1 MRLLELNKFHFNHS
15 PNIVNVEPVLSTGSL
30 FERGWSMV
38 MYEKGCIEGHTQSY
52 VKLINAYCK
61 KTGQEICSDTVNKY
75 LAKYTK
81 EEFENKLREFYD
93 LPKTITPASIL
104 KAKDKVHELSE
115 HEHQCKV
122 VKWCRDNKITVFSV
136 PNGFIS
142 GSSSPTYMSY
152 MRAEGLL
159 PGACD
164 LVVLPGNGVT
174 VFMEMKKEKGGV
186 LSDAQKKFRDFLLG
200 NGYCYCL
207 AKGANEAI
215 EFIKEK
221 LNG

>member
-1 MRLLELNKFHFNHS
+1 MSEHSKFHFNHS
-15 PNIVNVEPVLSTGSL
+15 PNIVNVEPVLPTGSL

-38 MYEKGCIEGHTQSY
+38 MFEKGCIEGHTQSY

-75 LAKYTK
+75 LAQFTK
-81 EEFENKLREFYD
+81 EEFEDKLREFYD

-122 VKWCRDNKITVFSV
+122 VKFCRDNKITVFSV

-142 GSSSPTYMSY
+142 GGDAKYINYMK
-152 MRAEGLL
+152 AEGMQNGS
-159 PGACD
+159 PD
-164 LVVLPGNGVT
+164 LVILPGNGLT
-174 VFMEMKKEKGGV
+174 IFIEMKKEKGGV
-186 LSDAQKKFRDFLLG
+186 LSDAQKKMQEYLLN

-207 AKGANEAI
+207 AKGADMAI
-215 EFIKEK
+215 QFIKEK
-221 LNG
+221 LK

>member
-1 MRLLELNKFHFNHS
+1 MNY
-15 PNIVNVEPVLSTGSL
+15 
-30 FERGWSMV
+30 FERGWTLL

-52 VKLINAYCK
+52 IKLINAFIK
-61 KTGQEICSDTVNKY
+61 KNDGDICTENVKKY
-75 LAKYTK
+75 LMQYTK
-81 EEFENKLREFYD
+81 EEFEDKLREFYD

-104 KAKDKVHELSE
+104 KAKDKIHELSE
-115 HEHQCKV
+115 HEEQV
-122 VKWCRDNKITVFSV
+122 RFVRWLRDNKVTVFSV

-142 GSSSPTYMSY
+142 GGDAKYINYMK
-152 MRAEGLL
+152 AEGMTV
-159 PGACD
+159 GAPD
-164 LVVLPGNGVT
+164 LVVLVGGGVT
-174 VFMEMKKEKGGV
+174 VFVEIKKEKGGV

-207 AKGANEAI
+207 ARGANEAI

>member
-1 MRLLELNKFHFNHS
+1 MERKAFHFNHNNQ
-15 PNIVNVEPVLSTGSL
+15 NIVNEPDLMPGSL

-75 LAKYTK
+75 LSKFTK
-81 EEFENKLREFYD
+81 EEFEENLRKFYD

-115 HEHQCKV
+115 HEEQVKV
-122 VKWCRDNKITVFSV
+122 VKWCRQNKITIFAI

-142 GSSSPTYMSY
+142 GGDAKYINYLKS
-152 MRAEGLL
+152 EGYT
-159 PGACD
+159 PGISD

-207 AKGANEAI
+207 AKGADMAI

-221 LNG
+221 ING

>member
-1 MRLLELNKFHFNHS
+1 MERKAFLSNHNNQ
-15 PNIVNVEPVLSTGSL
+15 NIVNVNELGLMPSSL

-75 LAKYTK
+75 LAKFTK
-81 EEFENKLREFYD
+81 EEFESKLREFYD

-104 KAKDKVHELSE
+104 KAKDKIHELSE
-115 HEHQCKV
+115 HEEQCKV
-122 VKWCRDNKITVFSV
+122 VKFCRDNKITIFSV

-142 GSSSPTYMSY
+142 GGDAKYINYMK
-152 MRAEGLL
+152 AEGMTT
-159 PGACD
+159 GAPD
-164 LVVLPGNGVT
+164 LIILPGNGLSI
-174 VFMEMKKEKGGV
+174 FMEMKKEKGGV

-207 AKGANEAI
+207 AKGADMAI

-221 LNG
+221 ING